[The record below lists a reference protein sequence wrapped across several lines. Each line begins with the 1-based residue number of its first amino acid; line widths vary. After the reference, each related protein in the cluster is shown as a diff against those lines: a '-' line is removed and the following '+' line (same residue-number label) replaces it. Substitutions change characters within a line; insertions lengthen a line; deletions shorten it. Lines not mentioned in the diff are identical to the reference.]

1 MFKYCCQSF
10 CRKARQKLQK
20 KSFRV
25 TFEKCRD
32 WKLAWPFQLLPSHF
46 SIQEGGCPSFA
57 FACESCSRS
66 SVRLIFYQH
75 SFLETLRDKMMDT
88 NMRTLIA
95 NCFIV
100 ASSAVWFPEKYPAT
114 ALWKRRSCFCITWK
128 NMLTWSIS
136 DIGNLPS
143 LCSHPRTSTWSER
156 QSGASQTPPSCC
168 WSWPRSR
175 PASAGSPRQRA
186 LNLRTHF
193 LSFIQTFVENSSPQ
207 FLGQ

>member
-88 NMRTLIA
+88 KMRTLIA

-136 DIGNLPS
+136 DIGNYTFTLFS
-143 LCSHPRTSTWSER
+143 SKNFNLIWTSER
-156 QSGASQTPPSCC
+156 SFSNSAFLLLKLAKVSACF
-168 WSWPRSR
+168 SWF
-175 PASAGSPRQRA
+175 
-186 LNLRTHF
+186 T
-193 LSFIQTFVENSSPQ
+193 
-207 FLGQ
+207 